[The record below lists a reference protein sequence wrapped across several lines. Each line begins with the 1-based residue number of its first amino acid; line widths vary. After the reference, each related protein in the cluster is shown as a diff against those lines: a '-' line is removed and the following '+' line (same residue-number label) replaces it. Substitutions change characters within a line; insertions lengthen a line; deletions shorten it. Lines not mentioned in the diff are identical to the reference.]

1 MNLDDLLKQV
11 QPDRP
16 RQRVTMPVSL
26 WLTEYAKNGYISIP
40 IYMSVK
46 ATENP
51 DGYKWSAVK
60 KILSSGHINLHEK
73 INKML
78 KELFAEAFFTV
89 TKDKETGFRSV
100 IVVPSKEV
108 SAMRK
113 SGYYMKPVVEG
124 LSDAVTTP
132 VKIVTE
138 PLEDKTEAGKIEKV
152 VSKVVTPTKAN
163 ISQSKKNKKK

>member
-16 RQRVTMPVSL
+16 RQRVTMPISL

-51 DGYKWSAVK
+51 EGYKWSAVR
-60 KILSSGHINLHEK
+60 KILSTGHINLHEK
-73 INKML
+73 INKMI
-78 KELFAEAFFTV
+78 KELFSDAFFTV
-89 TKDKETGFRSV
+89 TKDIETGFRSV

-108 SAMRK
+108 SSMRK
-113 SGYYMKPVVEG
+113 LDYYMKPIVEG
-124 LSDAVTTP
+124 LSSAVTTP
-132 VKIVTE
+132 VKIVSETPE
-138 PLEDKTEAGKIEKV
+138 TPEDFSTLEKSSVKAE
-152 VSKVVTPTKAN
+152 TPSTKN
-163 ISQSKKNKKK
+163 IPKSKKNKKK